1 MKISLVTPAGAR
13 SRSGNRTTAD
23 RWARFLRQMDHEV
36 LVEEVWGGE
45 PSDVMIALHTRRSHS
60 SIKRYATAHPGH
72 PLVAVLTGTDL
83 YRDIRFDEDA
93 QGSLEL
99 ATRVVVLQEA
109 GLAELEPRHRAKARV
124 IYQSAEPIRP
134 QPQAQTFFGVCV
146 VGNLRAEKDPFRCA
160 LAARLLPP
168 ASRIRITHAGK
179 AHSEEFAGRA
189 RALAAVEPR
198 YRWLDE
204 VPRWRVRRLLSRA
217 RLLVQS
223 SVMEGGAN
231 AVTEALAAGVPVI
244 ASRIAGNVGML
255 GEDYPGYY
263 PVGDEKALALLLEQ
277 TETNAA
283 FHELLK
289 ARCAARRPL
298 TLPEREREALGDL
311 IEEAGRNF
319 PEDRTPA
326 QGKGWESFAQKVG
339 GEFYTW
345 WFRPEQNT
353 TFCSRL

>member
-1 MKISLVTPAGAR
+1 MKISLVTPAAAG

-23 RWARFLRQMDHEV
+23 RWAGFLRQMGHEV
-36 LVEEVWGGE
+36 LLEEAWSGKI
-45 PSDVMIALHTRRSHS
+45 SDLMIALHTRRSHR
-60 SIKRYATAHPGH
+60 SIRCYAATYPCH

-93 QGSLEL
+93 QDSLRL

-109 GLAELEPRHRAKARV
+109 GLAELEPRNRAKARV

-134 QPQAQTFFGVCV
+134 QPQAKTYFDVCV

-160 LAARLLPP
+160 LAARFLPS

-189 RALAAVEPR
+189 RALASAEPR
-198 YRWLDE
+198 YRWLGE

-217 RLLVQS
+217 HLLVQS

-231 AVTEALAAGVPVI
+231 AVAEALAAGVPVI
-244 ASRIAGNVGML
+244 ASNIPGNVGML

-263 PVGDEKALALLLEQ
+263 PVGDERALAMLLEQ
-277 TETNAA
+277 TETDAA

-289 ARCAARRPL
+289 ARCAACRSL

-311 IEEAGRNF
+311 LEEVSRDSPEGRTRGR
-319 PEDRTPA
+319 PTGREGILTPWTKKRA
-326 QGKGWESFAQKVG
+326 
-339 GEFYTW
+339 
-345 WFRPEQNT
+345 
-353 TFCSRL
+353 

>member
-1 MKISLVTPAGAR
+1 MKISLVTPAAAG

-23 RWARFLRQMDHEV
+23 RWAGFLRQMGHEV
-36 LVEEVWGGE
+36 LLEEAWSGKI
-45 PSDVMIALHTRRSHS
+45 SDLMIALHTRRSHR
-60 SIKRYATAHPGH
+60 SIRCYTATYPCH

-93 QGSLEL
+93 QDSLRL

-109 GLAELEPRHRAKARV
+109 GLAELEPRNRAKARV

-134 QPQAQTFFGVCV
+134 QPQAKTYFDVCV

-160 LAARLLPP
+160 LAARFLPS

-189 RALAAVEPR
+189 RALASAEPR
-198 YRWLDE
+198 YRWLGE

-217 RLLVQS
+217 HLLVQS

-231 AVTEALAAGVPVI
+231 AVAEALAAGVPVI
-244 ASRIAGNVGML
+244 ASNIPGNVGML

-263 PVGDEKALALLLEQ
+263 PVGDERALAMLLEQ
-277 TETNAA
+277 TETDAA

-289 ARCAARRPL
+289 ARCAACRSL

-311 IEEAGRNF
+311 LEEVSRDSPEGRTRGRATGR
-319 PEDRTPA
+319 EGILTPWTKKRA
-326 QGKGWESFAQKVG
+326 
-339 GEFYTW
+339 
-345 WFRPEQNT
+345 
-353 TFCSRL
+353 

>member
-23 RWARFLRQMDHEV
+23 RWARFLRQLGHEV
-36 LVEEVWGGE
+36 PVEEAWSGE
-45 PSDVMIALHTRRSHS
+45 ISDLMIALHTRRSHP
-60 SIKRYATAHPGH
+60 SISRYAASHPGH
-72 PLVAVLTGTDL
+72 PLIAVLTGTDL

-93 QGSLEL
+93 QDSLRL

-109 GLAELEPRHRAKARV
+109 GLAELEPRHLEKARV

-134 QPQAQTFFGVCV
+134 QPRAKTFFDVCV

-179 AHSEEFAGRA
+179 AHNEEFAGRA
-189 RALAAVEPR
+189 RALASAEPR
-198 YRWLDE
+198 YRWLGE

-231 AVTEALAAGVPVI
+231 AVAEALAAGVPVI

-263 PVGDEKALALLLEQ
+263 PVGDEEALALLLEQ
-277 TETNAA
+277 TETDAA

-298 TLPEREREALGDL
+298 TLPERERGALGDL
-311 IEEAGRNF
+311 IEEVAGASPDN
-319 PEDRTPA
+319 RT
-326 QGKGWESFAQKVG
+326 GDG
-339 GEFYTW
+339 
-345 WFRPEQNT
+345 
-353 TFCSRL
+353 

>member
-1 MKISLVTPAGAR
+1 MKISLVTPAGVR

-23 RWARFLRQMDHEV
+23 RWARFLRQLGHEV
-36 LVEEVWGGE
+36 LVEEAWSGGR
-45 PSDVMIALHTRRSHS
+45 SDLMIALHTRRSHP
-60 SIKRYATAHPGH
+60 SISRYAASHPDH
-72 PLVAVLTGTDL
+72 PLIVVLTGTDL

-93 QGSLEL
+93 QDSLRL

-134 QPQAQTFFGVCV
+134 QPQAKTFFDVCV

-160 LAARLLPP
+160 LAARSLPST
-168 ASRIRITHAGK
+168 SRIRITHAGK

-189 RALAAVEPR
+189 RALAAAEPR
-198 YRWLDE
+198 YRWLGE

-217 RLLVQS
+217 HLLVQS

-231 AVTEALAAGVPVI
+231 AVAEALAAGVPVI

-255 GEDYPGYY
+255 GENYPGYY
-263 PVGDEKALALLLEQ
+263 PVGDEKALALLLER
-277 TETNAA
+277 TETDTA
-283 FHELLK
+283 FRELLK
-289 ARCAARRPL
+289 GRCAARRPL

-311 IEEAGRNF
+311 IEEVGRNLS
-319 PEDRTPA
+319 EDHTPA
-326 QGKGWESFAQKVG
+326 QGKHRAVILTPWTKKRA
-339 GEFYTW
+339 
-345 WFRPEQNT
+345 
-353 TFCSRL
+353 